1 MSEDTTR
8 RVVAVNRGAEDAAG
22 EAPRRGPQHE
32 VLEAWVGR
40 WINEGHLI
48 DEDGSPGSKIITS
61 DVYEW
66 APGGFFLLH
75 QAYGRVG
82 EFEAGAIEM
91 IGYDETGGAY
101 TSHLFDS
108 QGNVIVSN
116 LIANGDTW
124 TYRGETTRATVEF
137 SPDHRVQTVLHERTD
152 DGTTYVPFDARH
164 PRQGRLRCPNLS

>member
-1 MSEDTTR
+1 MVEDTNR
-8 RVVAVNRGAEDAAG
+8 RVVAVNRGAEDVVG
-22 EAPRRGPQHE
+22 DGPRRGPRHE
-32 VLEAWVGR
+32 ALEAWVGR
-40 WINEGHLI
+40 WINEGHLV
-48 DEDGSPGSKIITS
+48 EPDGSPGARIVTS

-91 IGYDETGGAY
+91 IGCDEASAGY

-108 QGNVIVSN
+108 QGNVMVSR
-116 LIANGDTW
+116 LVANGDTW
-124 TYRGETTRATVEF
+124 TYQGETTRATVEF

-152 DGTTYVPFDARH
+152 DGTTYVTSMRVT
-164 PRQGRLRCPNLS
+164 LVKVC